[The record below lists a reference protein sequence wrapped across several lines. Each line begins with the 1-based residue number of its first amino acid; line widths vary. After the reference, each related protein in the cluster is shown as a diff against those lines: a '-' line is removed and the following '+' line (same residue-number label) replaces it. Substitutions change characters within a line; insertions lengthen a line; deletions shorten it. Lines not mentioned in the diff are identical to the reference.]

1 MNEVRD
7 ILEKLV
13 VDEKDLKQELAK
25 QVDDAAKIF
34 RIERPSGKIAF
45 KDFGSLSDKQRIA
58 VVLMGKYFAT
68 KLGIVPD
75 ATLSI
80 SEVAN
85 ELGRPVT
92 ALSGPVK
99 DLVRQGFVEYLTERR
114 YKIVYHRIG
123 EIFEKVLSG
132 KKEKRSA

>member
-1 MNEVRD
+1 MTEVRD

-13 VDEKDLKQELAK
+13 VEEKDLTQELAK
-25 QVDDAAKIF
+25 QVEDAAKIF
-34 RIERPSGKIAF
+34 RIERPSGKVVF
-45 KDFGSLSDKQRIA
+45 KEFGALTDKQRIA

-68 KLGIVPD
+68 KLDIISA

-92 ALSGPVK
+92 ALSGPMK
-99 DLVRQGFVEYLTERR
+99 DLVRAGFVEYVSERR

-123 EIFEKVLSG
+123 EIFEKVLVSRG
-132 KKEKRSA
+132 EKRSA